1 MKIPK
6 INIQGF
12 FPEDIKLSSKI
23 TIITTFVFAIFLL
36 FVVESVGLRMLQEKP
51 ISPLHQKMGDNAI
64 KMTEKHSV
72 KSVPKGTNPFLQP
85 MGSRESLMA
94 EYSDSEAFS
103 IFTRHGVTG
112 KNWKYRVLI
121 NMIHLF
127 GAISTFVFL
136 IIIYFT
142 FGSKGN
148 SKLNLWAK
156 KTFFW
161 TTYSMLIS
169 GTLLFLL
176 QESGDL
182 AYPSSFAKD
191 ISWVK
196 YSVFFGFS
204 LSFVNAACHANIFNF
219 GSLRLLYLQHVIS
232 IVSCI
237 PMMAILISRFFSLDY
252 YSYQWMY
259 NFELLILVS
268 LYPVLD
274 IINGSVLYKTQ
285 LLNKSY
291 DWDAHRQD
299 NIAIFTLLAST
310 TVLYFASHDKHYFF
324 STHLI
329 PAYRIAIA
337 LTPTFIWLV
346 SGALKAWILRA
357 YRA

>member
-1 MKIPK
+1 MKLK
-6 INIQGF
+6 HLFSENT
-12 FPEDIKLSSKI
+12 STVSKV
-23 TIITTFVFAIFLL
+23 IIISTFIFAVVLL
-36 FVVESVGLRMLQEKP
+36 FAVESVGLRMLQEKP
-51 ISPLHQKMGDNAI
+51 ISPMHQKMVDNAI

-72 KSVPKGTNPFLQP
+72 TSVPKGTNPFLQP

-161 TTYSMLIS
+161 TTYSMLVS
-169 GTLLFLL
+169 GTLLYLL

-182 AYPSSFAKD
+182 AYPNSFSKD
-191 ISWVK
+191 IFLIK
-196 YSVFFGFS
+196 YSVFFAFS
-204 LSFVNAACHANIFNF
+204 LSFVNVACHANIFNF
-219 GSLRLLYLQHVIS
+219 GSLRLLYLQHAIS
-232 IVSCI
+232 IISCI
-237 PMMAILISRFFSLDY
+237 PMMAILASRLFSLDY

-259 NFELLILVS
+259 NFELLTLVS
-268 LYPVLD
+268 LYPILD
-274 IINGSVLYKTQ
+274 IVNGSVLYKTQ
-285 LLNKSY
+285 FLKKSY

-310 TVLYFASHDKHYFF
+310 TVLFFASHDKHYFF

-337 LTPTFIWLV
+337 LTPTFIWLA
-346 SGALKAWILRA
+346 SGALKAWVLRA